1 MNLAS
6 VFRLILL
13 AALWG
18 ASFLFM
24 RIGAPVLGPALL
36 IFFRVGLAA
45 LFLLIVAAYLK
56 KPLEVREHWYH
67 FVVLGFFNTALPFL
81 LFAFAARTVSASLLS
96 ILNATAPMWAAV
108 IGAARTRTGL
118 PARPVIGLTL
128 GVAGVAV
135 LAGVEVL
142 NLPAGGGLA
151 ILAGLAA
158 AFCYGIATN
167 YARTAKTV
175 EPFANAH
182 GSMWAAT
189 LLLAPLALVALQPT
203 TMPAPIVIG
212 SVIALGVLCSG
223 VAYLL
228 YFRLIS
234 DIGATSALTV
244 TYLIPVFGV
253 LWGVV
258 FLDEAFGWHTLAG
271 GAMILAGTALV
282 TGFSVRSL
290 FSRTRSAGV

>member
-1 MNLAS
+1 MSLAS
-6 VFRLILL
+6 VVRLIVL

-45 LFLLIVAAYLK
+45 VFLLAVAIYLG
-56 KPLEVREHWYH
+56 KPLDARQHWRH
-67 FVVLGFFNTALPFL
+67 FLILGLLNTALPFL

-108 IGAARTRTGL
+108 IGAARMRTSL
-118 PARPVIGLTL
+118 AARPVIGLVL
-128 GVAGVAV
+128 GLGGVAV

-142 NLPAGGGLA
+142 NLPAGGAAA
-151 ILAGLAA
+151 ILAGSAA

-167 YARTAKTV
+167 YARTAKAV

-189 LLLAPLALVALQPT
+189 LLLAPLALFTPQPT
-203 TMPAPIVIG
+203 TMPAPVVIG

-234 DIGATSALTV
+234 DVGAASALTV
-244 TYLIPVFGV
+244 TYLIPVFGI
-253 LWGVV
+253 LWGVI
-258 FLDEAFGWHTLAG
+258 FLEEAFGWHTLAG
-271 GAMILAGTALV
+271 GAMVLAGTALV
-282 TGFSVRSL
+282 TGVSPATLGVRWP
-290 FSRTRSAGV
+290 